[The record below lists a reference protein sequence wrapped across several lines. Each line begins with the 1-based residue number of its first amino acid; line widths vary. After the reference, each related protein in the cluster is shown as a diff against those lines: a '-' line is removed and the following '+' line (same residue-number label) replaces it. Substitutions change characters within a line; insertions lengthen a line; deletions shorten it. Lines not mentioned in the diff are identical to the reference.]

1 MENMIKTKITKVALK
16 EGLKYIEKNSQENAA
31 KLIGWL
37 EKLSREESHKNA
49 LSWVKNH
56 LSNSESVTSQIIN
69 RLFSEINP
77 KCREKLLTN
86 FLVQSYLLGRPKAF
100 ENEKKYNCK
109 IPWAILIDP
118 TAACNLKCTGCWAA
132 EYNKA
137 ASLSNETLERI
148 ISEGKELGIYTYIFS
163 GGEPLVR
170 KADLI
175 KLADKH
181 SECMFLAFTNGTL
194 VDEEFAKDLAR
205 VGNFTLAFS
214 IEGFKEETDL
224 RRGDGAFET
233 TLYAMDLLK
242 KEGVFFGFSTCYHS
256 KNIHAVSQDKYFD
269 LMIEKG
275 CLYGWFFTYMPL
287 GRDAVLDLICSPDQR
302 EEMYYKVRESRMSRP
317 MFLLDFWNDGEYVDG
332 CIAGGRNYFHIN
344 ANGDV
349 EPCAFIHYS
358 NVNIHD
364 VSLIEALQCD
374 LFKQY
379 QKSQPFNENHLM
391 PCPLLDNPEKLKEMV
406 QVSNAKSTQ
415 PLDQESVEALTAKCA
430 DPSCKWAVTA
440 NRLWRTPKEES
451 KSTVV

>member
-1 MENMIKTKITKVALK
+1 MENIIKNKMTKVAVK

-31 KLIGWL
+31 KLMGWL
-37 EKLSREESHKNA
+37 KKLSREESHQRA
-49 LSWVKNH
+49 LGWVNDQ
-56 LSNSESVTSQIIN
+56 LSNEDSTASKIIA
-69 RLFSEINP
+69 RLFTEINP

-86 FLVQSYLLGRPKAF
+86 FLVQSYLLGRSKAL

-132 EYNKA
+132 EYNKT
-137 ASLSNETLERI
+137 ASLSYETLDRI
-148 ISEGKELGIYTYIFS
+148 ITEGKELGIYAYLYS

-175 KLADKH
+175 QLAEKH
-181 SECMFLAFTNGTL
+181 DDCIFLAFTNGTL
-194 VDEEFAKDLAR
+194 VDESFAKDLAG

-224 RRGDGAFET
+224 RRGEGAFDA
-233 TLYAMDLLK
+233 TLRAMDLLK
-242 KEGVFFGFSTCYHS
+242 NEGVFYGFSTCYHS
-256 KNIHAVSQDKYFD
+256 KNIQAVSTDKYID
-269 LMIEKG
+269 LMIDKG
-275 CLYGWFFTYMPL
+275 CLYGWYFTYMPL
-287 GRDAVLDLICSPDQR
+287 GKDAALDLICAPSER
-302 EEMYYKVRESRMSRP
+302 EEMYYKVRESRMSRSI
-317 MFLLDFWNDGEYVDG
+317 FLLDFWNDGEYVSG
-332 CIAGGRNYFHIN
+332 CVAGGRNYFHIN

-379 QKSQPFNENHLM
+379 QKSQPFNNNHLM
-391 PCPLLDNPEKLKEMV
+391 PCPLLDNPSRLKEMV
-406 QVSNAKSTQ
+406 QASNAKSTQ
-415 PLDQESVEALTAKCA
+415 PMDEESVEALTAKCIE
-430 DPSCKWAVTA
+430 PSCNWASTA
-440 NRLWRTPKEES
+440 NRLWNTPKEES

>member
-1 MENMIKTKITKVALK
+1 MENIIKTKITKMALK

-37 EKLSREESHKNA
+37 QKLSREESHQNA
-49 LSWVKNH
+49 LRWVKER
-56 LSNSESVTSQIIN
+56 LCNSESVTSQIID
-69 RLFSEINP
+69 RLFTEINP
-77 KCREKLLTN
+77 KCREKLLSN
-86 FLVQSYLLGRPKAF
+86 FLVQSYLLGRSKAL
-100 ENEKKYNCK
+100 ENEKVYNCK

-137 ASLSNETLERI
+137 DSLSYDTLDRI
-148 ISEGKELGIYTYIFS
+148 ITEGKELGIYAYLYS

-175 KLADKH
+175 KLAEKH
-181 SECMFLAFTNGTL
+181 DDCIFLAFTNGTL
-194 VDEEFAKDLAR
+194 VDEKFAKDLAR
-205 VGNFTLAFS
+205 IGNFTMAFS

-224 RRGDGAFET
+224 RRGDGAFEA
-233 TLYAMDLLK
+233 TLHAMDLLK
-242 KEGVFFGFSTCYHS
+242 KEGVFFGFSTCYTS
-256 KNIHAVSQDKYFD
+256 KNISAVSTDEYID

-275 CLYGWFFTYMPL
+275 CLYGWYFTYMPL
-287 GRDAVLDLICSPDQR
+287 GKDAALDLICSPEER
-302 EEMYYKVRESRMSRP
+302 EEMYYKVRESRMSRSI
-317 MFLLDFWNDGEYVDG
+317 FLLDFWNDGEYVSG
-332 CIAGGRNYFHIN
+332 CVAGGRNYFHIN

-379 QKSQPFNENHLM
+379 QELQPFNQNHLM
-391 PCPLLDNPEKLKEMV
+391 PCPLLDNPLMLKEMV
-406 QVSNAKSTQ
+406 AASQAKSTQ
-415 PLDQESVEALTAKCA
+415 PIDEESVEALTAKCVG
-430 DPSCKWAVTA
+430 PSCKWAATA
-440 NRLWRTPKEES
+440 DRLWNTHKEES
-451 KSTVV
+451 ESTVV